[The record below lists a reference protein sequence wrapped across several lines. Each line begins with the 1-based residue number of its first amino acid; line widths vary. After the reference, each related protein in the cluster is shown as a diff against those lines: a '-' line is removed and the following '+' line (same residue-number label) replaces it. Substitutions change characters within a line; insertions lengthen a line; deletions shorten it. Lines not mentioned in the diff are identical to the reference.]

1 MNMKKLTSLALTLL
15 LVLAMAAPAFAGA
28 VTGTITINNAADGT
42 PAAGRT
48 FAAYKILDVTLSG
61 TSPAYHV
68 PAAMLPWYTSHF
80 RLTADELSTPGKT
93 DEAVV
98 ARIRAL
104 DAAGMELFAEAA
116 LAAAKAASI
125 APEVV
130 SGDTTTTVPYGYYVI
145 EQTSPVAADARKS
158 AVMIDT
164 TNPDAVIALKADT
177 PSIDKEIVVAGPPAS
192 DKDSDD
198 VSVGD
203 EVNYK
208 ITGKVPSMT
217 GFETQYY
224 YTVTDTLS
232 GGLTYADSL
241 VVKLDKGSGL
251 VALVEGDDTG
261 AEDYHVVITGP
272 AALGDPTNIRI
283 IFHDFL
289 DYKAL
294 TGNAIEITYKAILN
308 EKAVVG
314 ELGNP
319 NTANLIYSNNPGN
332 EGTPTTDDNP
342 PDDDTVVGKSP
353 DQKTLTFTTAIELTK
368 VDAAAPATKLA
379 GAKFKLEGTAMNKV
393 LVYGDVYTADASGT
407 YYKLKA
413 GTYTTTAPVAP
424 VAGGTTG
431 TEHLYEGPDPYA
443 KYKMENKLVV
453 QETPL
458 AVAAE
463 GWTGA
468 DGILK
473 FAGLSAGTYTLTEL
487 VSPLGYN
494 LLTTPLTITIGV
506 TLPATVTTGL
516 EPATWT
522 TSVGSV
528 VGGII
533 KFDVANNKGVELPG
547 TGGIGTTLFTI
558 GGIVLM
564 GAAVLLLVLRRKK
577 QSKA

>member
-1 MNMKKLTSLALTLL
+1 MNMKKLTSLVLTLL
-15 LVLAMAAPAFAGA
+15 LVLAMAAPAFAGG

-42 PAAGRT
+42 AAAGRT
-48 FAAYKILDVTLSG
+48 FKAYKILDVTLSG

-80 RLTADELSTPGKT
+80 SLTADELSTPGKT
-93 DEAVV
+93 DAAVV
-98 ARIRAL
+98 ARIEAMRTNN
-104 DAAGMELFAEAA
+104 AAMELFAQDA
-116 LAAAKAASI
+116 LAAAKTAGI
-125 APEVV
+125 TPETIGPVTM
-130 SGDTTTTVPYGYYVI
+130 SATVPYGYYVI
-145 EQTSPVAADARKS
+145 EQTSPAPTGGRVS

-177 PSIDKEIVVAGPPAS
+177 PGIIKAIVVAGPPAS
-192 DKDSDD
+192 DKDADD
-198 VSVGD
+198 VAVGD

-261 AEDYHVVITGP
+261 ADDYHVVITGP

-294 TGNAIEITYKAILN
+294 AGNAIEITYKAILN

-314 ELGNP
+314 EAGNP
-319 NTANLIYSNNPGN
+319 NTANLIYSNNPGK

-342 PDDDTVVGKSP
+342 PDDDTVVGKTP

-393 LVYGDVYTADASGT
+393 LVYGDVYTANVSGT
-407 YYKLKA
+407 YYKLLA
-413 GTYTTTAPVAP
+413 GTYTTTAPT
-424 VAGGTTG
+424 AGTA
-431 TEHLYEGPDPYA
+431 HLYETPTTLYI
-443 KYKMENKLVV
+443 KENKLTV

-516 EPATWT
+516 ETATWT
-522 TSVGSV
+522 ATLSSGTATVDA
-528 VGGII
+528 GII
-533 KFDVANNKGVELPG
+533 KITIGNNKGVELPG

-564 GAAVLLLVLRRKK
+564 GAAVLLLVMRRKK
-577 QSKA
+577 QTKA